1 MEVKRFTQLV
11 FGVSSSPFLL
21 NATLKYHL
29 NKYAVSDPE
38 FVKILKALYVD
49 DLSTGGQT
57 VNETYKLFL
66 KTKLRMLE
74 AGFNM
79 RKWSSN
85 SRELVD
91 KIKSA
96 DYREEEVNLEPK
108 KLKEDDR
115 TYATTTLGTDHE
127 VNEEREHK
135 VLGITW
141 DHDSDE
147 LIIDL
152 SQIIKS
158 SQNLPVTKRTVLK
171 LTAQVYDPLGWI

>member
-1 MEVKRFTQLV
+1 MEVKRFTRLV

-38 FVKILKALYVD
+38 FVKILKALYMD

-74 AGFNM
+74 DGFNM

-96 DYREEEVNLEPK
+96 N
-108 KLKEDDR
+108 
-115 TYATTTLGTDHE
+115 
-127 VNEEREHK
+127 
-135 VLGITW
+135 
-141 DHDSDE
+141 
-147 LIIDL
+147 
-152 SQIIKS
+152 
-158 SQNLPVTKRTVLK
+158 
-171 LTAQVYDPLGWI
+171 